1 MKIKL
6 GRALMA
12 LGAACFLAGVGLL
25 LFNAA
30 QAKKAEQAVMEV
42 IPELV
47 EEITQKR
54 EEAEKEAIL
63 PELVLDPANVE
74 MTEVTI
80 KGHSYIGYLTIDDL
94 VLPILSDW
102 SYKKLQIA
110 PCRYTGNLRSNDLV
124 LMAHNY
130 PKHFGKLSDLRWGDS
145 VTFTDMDGV
154 VTKYTVVSRDILDPS
169 AVEEMT
175 AGNFD
180 LTLFT
185 CTYGGKSRVTVYCD
199 RVEYTA
205 E

>member
-54 EEAEKEAIL
+54 EEAEKEALL

-154 VTKYTVVSRDILDPS
+154 LTKYTVVSRDILDPS

>member
-30 QAKKAEQAVMEV
+30 QAKKAERAVMEV

-80 KGHSYIGYLTIDDL
+80 KGYSYIGYLTIDDL

-154 VTKYTVVSRDILDPS
+154 VTKYTVVSRDILAPS

>member
-42 IPELV
+42 VPELV
-47 EEITQKR
+47 EEISKKR
-54 EEAEKEAIL
+54 EEAEKEAVL
-63 PELVLDPANVE
+63 PELMEAPTNVE

-130 PKHFGKLSDLRWGDS
+130 PKHFGTLSDLRWGDS

-154 VTKYTVVSRDILDPS
+154 VTKYTVVSRDVLDPS

-199 RVEYTA
+199 REGKVYE
-205 E
+205 

>member
-154 VTKYTVVSRDILDPS
+154 VTKYTVVSRDILAPS

-185 CTYGGKSRVTVYCD
+185 CTYGGNSRVTVYCD

>member
-54 EEAEKEAIL
+54 EEAEKESIL

-154 VTKYTVVSRDILDPS
+154 VTKYTVVSRDILAPS

>member
-1 MKIKL
+1 
-6 GRALMA
+6 MA

-30 QAKKAEQAVMEV
+30 QAKKAERAVMEV

-54 EEAEKEAIL
+54 EEAEKAALL

-154 VTKYTVVSRDILDPS
+154 VTKYTVVSQDILAPS

>member
-30 QAKKAEQAVMEV
+30 QAKKAERAVMEV

-54 EEAEKEAIL
+54 EETEKEALL

-154 VTKYTVVSRDILDPS
+154 VTKYTVVSRDILAPS

>member
-30 QAKKAEQAVMEV
+30 QAKKAERAVMEV

-54 EEAEKEAIL
+54 EEAEKEALL

>member
-30 QAKKAEQAVMEV
+30 QAKKAERAVMEV

-54 EEAEKEAIL
+54 EEAEKEALL

-130 PKHFGKLSDLRWGDS
+130 PKHFGKLFDLRWGDS

-154 VTKYTVVSRDILDPS
+154 VTKYTVVSRDILAPS

>member
-54 EEAEKEAIL
+54 EEAEKEALL

-154 VTKYTVVSRDILDPS
+154 VTKYTVVSRDILAPS

>member
-30 QAKKAEQAVMEV
+30 QAKKAERAVMEV

-54 EEAEKEAIL
+54 EEAEKEALL

-80 KGHSYIGYLTIDDL
+80 KGNSYIGYLTIDDL

-154 VTKYTVVSRDILDPS
+154 VTKYTVVSRDILAPS